1 MLYHSV
7 AMLSCR
13 TTTLQEPPTSSAS
26 FLRQSLSALK
36 ATAIIS
42 GDIPNQLSN
51 LPIVPYAI
59 SLSLRVA
66 YRELRLSRSPMMRN
80 RARKQLLTNAAL
92 LRELG
97 SVYGS
102 AAVLATMVDS
112 TLLEMDKLIQST
124 QQQQQQQQTGDPN
137 TSSALDSSSPADQ
150 SPSSRRPST
159 SSLSPPGS
167 QRDDNLTS
175 AGAPDPDSS
184 EIDFANIDLPLFDNM
199 FDLDI
204 FSHLELDWS
213 QT

>member
-1 MLYHSV
+1 
-7 AMLSCR
+7 
-13 TTTLQEPPTSSAS
+13 
-26 FLRQSLSALK
+26 
-36 ATAIIS
+36 
-42 GDIPNQLSN
+42 
-51 LPIVPYAI
+51 
-59 SLSLRVA
+59 
-66 YRELRLSRSPMMRN
+66 MMRN

-124 QQQQQQQQTGDPN
+124 HQQQQTGDPN
-137 TSSALDSSSPADQ
+137 TASALDSSSPAEQ

-159 SSLSPPGS
+159 SSLSPPGL

-184 EIDFANIDLPLFDNM
+184 EIDFANIDLPLFDSM

-204 FSHLELDWS
+204 FSHFEPDWS